1 MKRLMSWIKK
11 LLHIHEHE
19 FTNKLTV
26 SGYGYTEYEIW
37 FCKWCDKVF
46 GKQTKNFN

>member
-1 MKRLMSWIKK
+1 MFEFLKE
-11 LLHIHEHE
+11 LLCRHD

-37 FCKWCDKVF
+37 FCKKCPKVF
-46 GKQTKNFN
+46 GKQTKEQR

>member
-1 MKRLMSWIKK
+1 MIKFLKRLFHKHK
-11 LLHIHEHE
+11 

-37 FCKWCDKVF
+37 FCEKCNKVF
-46 GKQTKNFN
+46 GRQTKNFNR